1 MKRQE
6 MLEPMLEEERIKEE
20 QAAIERKAEAVAE
33 CLLELE
39 LPQLE
44 EGTKRLEIARRL
56 CIAIFAY

>member
-1 MKRQE
+1 
-6 MLEPMLEEERIKEE
+6 MLEPMLEEERIEAE
-20 QAAIERKAEAVAE
+20 QEALERKSEAEAE